1 MTTMAAAGEAVGEL
15 ARETLD
21 ERFGRLLKAN
31 HAPLTR
37 LTASYAANRSDRDD
51 LLQEIA
57 IALWRALPSF
67 RGECAERTFL
77 FRIAHNRCMT
87 HLSKRRDMVSL
98 DDARIDPRIR
108 RHRRKRSSRRSRN
121 IAGSFRRSAVYP
133 RSTARCSC
141 SLSRRHELRR
151 DRSSGGMRRKQ
162 RRRAPESRAAKTEN
176 TCRGPVMSTDLELES
191 WAVTVAERTS
201 ICG

>member
-1 MTTMAAAGEAVGEL
+1 MNEL

-37 LTASYAANRSDRDD
+37 LAASYAANRSDRDD

-77 FRIAHNRCMT
+77 FRIAHNRCIT
-87 HLSKRRDMVSL
+87 HLSRRRVTISL
-98 DDARIDPRIR
+98 DDAQIEPEDP
-108 RHRRKRSSRRSRN
+108 HASSEA
-121 IAGSFRRSAVYP
+121 IVA
-133 RSTARCSC
+133 
-141 SLSRRHELRR
+141 EE
-151 DRSSGGMRRKQ
+151 Q
-162 RRRAPESRAAKTEN
+162 ERRRFVQAIRSLPVIHREVLVLFLEGMDYGEIAAVVGISESNVGVRLNRARQKLKALLGEQ
-176 TCRGPVMSTDLELES
+176 S
-191 WAVTVAERTS
+191 
-201 ICG
+201 